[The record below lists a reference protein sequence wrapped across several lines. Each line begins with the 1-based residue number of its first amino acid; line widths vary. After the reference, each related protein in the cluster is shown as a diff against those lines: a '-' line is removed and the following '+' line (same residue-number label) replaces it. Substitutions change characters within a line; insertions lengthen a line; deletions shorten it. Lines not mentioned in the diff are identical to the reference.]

1 MLLAAVALFFMVPD
15 LDAQIA
21 QVKPKPSED
30 KWLHST
36 PWRLNLTQARIDAQN
51 AGKPIVMWIMNG
63 HPMGC
68 T

>member
-1 MLLAAVALFFMVPD
+1 MLLAAITFMVIGAD

-21 QVKPKPSED
+21 QVKPSPTED
-30 KWLHST
+30 KWLHSI
-36 PWRLNLTQARIDAQN
+36 PWRLNLTQARIDAQD

>member
-1 MLLAAVALFFMVPD
+1 MFLAALAFTVIGPD

-21 QVKPKPSED
+21 QVKPKPAED
-30 KWLHST
+30 KWLYSI
-36 PWRLNLTQARIDAQN
+36 PWRLNLTQARIDAQKT
-51 AGKPIVMWIMNG
+51 GKPIVMWIMNG